1 MKFRMLGV
9 LLMSLLVALGSA
21 AAKDVGSNSESYLA
35 LGDSVPF
42 GYIEE
47 ADYEYYYP
55 ANFVSYS
62 DYLSG
67 YLGGGWVVVNAS
79 CPGETTSS
87 FLSPLAPDNGCHQY
101 RSYFPLHETYASIHS
116 TQYTF
121 ATGFLRLNLATTP
134 LVTIMLGV
142 DDLLL
147 LEEQC
152 NGNPQCIENGL
163 PEAYATAEANM
174 TQILAGLR
182 GTGYMG
188 SIVIVNYYSPDYSNQ
203 FDTQAIPGLN
213 QAITAPAQQYGADVA
228 DVFTAFQSAASNQ
241 FDNRLNARPEGSPAR
256 PTASRN
262 SGKPDKITSR
272 KKRLLAADH

>member
-1 MKFRMLGV
+1 
-9 LLMSLLVALGSA
+9 VAGCGQRKL
-21 AAKDVGSNSESYLA
+21 
-35 LGDSVPF
+35 
-42 GYIEE
+42 
-47 ADYEYYYP
+47 
-55 ANFVSYS
+55 
-62 DYLSG
+62 
-67 YLGGGWVVVNAS
+67 
-79 CPGETTSS
+79 PGRNHSS

-213 QAITAPAQQYGADVA
+213 RPSPRPPNSTRRCGRCVHRIPVCG
-228 DVFTAFQSAASNQ
+228 FQSICAGQHLHGRIAGRRNHRPVSDLRHSSQ
-241 FDNRLNARPEGSPAR
+241 RTGHRLIDSAIAELRQSPQ
-256 PTASRN
+256 
-262 SGKPDKITSR
+262 R
-272 KKRLLAADH
+272 KAGR

>member
-182 GTGYMG
+182 GTGYMDRQLLLARLLQPIRHSG
-188 SIVIVNYYSPDYSNQ
+188 N
-203 FDTQAIPGLN
+203 PG
-213 QAITAPAQQYGADVA
+213 IEPGHH
-228 DVFTAFQSAASNQ
+228 
-241 FDNRLNARPEGSPAR
+241 RAR
-256 PTASRN
+256 PTVRRRCGRCVHRIPVCGFQSICAGQHLHGRIAGRRQPTDQSSDLRH
-262 SGKPDKITSR
+262 SSQRTG
-272 KKRLLAADH
+272 A